1 MQIGFIGLGVMG
13 SPMAK
18 NLIKAGHEITIYARN
33 PDKAGVQEAIKA
45 GAKLAPSLRAVAMV
59 SEIVITIVTN
69 SGDVEEVV
77 AGPQGLLEGAR
88 KGLIIVDMSTIA
100 PSTSRKMAAQAQ
112 EKGVH
117 FLDAPVSGGSQG
129 AINGTL
135 TIMVGGDQAIFERV
149 RPVLEGMGKK
159 ENIFYVGESGA
170 GEITKLV
177 NQMLVGAISASV
189 AEALVLGVKAGAS
202 LENITKIVA
211 VSTGSN
217 WQLANQF
224 PLRAFNGSFQPGF
237 MTDLLHKD
245 LGLALNLA
253 AEQRTPTA
261 MTALSRQL
269 FEMSRASGYGQEDY
283 TAVLKVLEQIAGV
296 EVRNP

>member
-1 MQIGFIGLGVMG
+1 MQLGFIGLGVMG

-33 PDKAGVQEAIKA
+33 ADKPGVQEVIEA
-45 GAKLAPSLRAVAMV
+45 GAKLAPSARAVAMA
-59 SEIVITIVTN
+59 SEIVITMVTN

-77 AGPQGLLEGAR
+77 TGSQGILEGAR
-88 KGLIIVDMSTIA
+88 KGLIIIDMSTIA
-100 PSTSRKMAAQAQ
+100 PSISRKLAAAAQ

-129 AINGTL
+129 AVNGAL
-135 TIMVGGDQAIFERV
+135 TIMVGGEQEIFERV

-170 GEITKLV
+170 GEIVKIA
-177 NQMLVGAISASV
+177 NNMLVGTISASI
-189 AEALVLGVKAGAS
+189 AEALVLGVKAGAD
-202 LENITKIVA
+202 LETMTKVIG
-211 VSTGSN
+211 VSSGAN
-217 WQLANQF
+217 WQLSNQF
-224 PLRAFNGSFQPGF
+224 PLRAFNGSFKPGF

-253 AEQRTPTA
+253 AEQQTPIA

-269 FEMSRASGYGQEDY
+269 FEMVRAAGYGQEDY
-283 TAVLKVLEQIAGV
+283 TALLKVLEQMVGI
-296 EVRNP
+296 EVRSN